1 MNITNSDMNL
11 ISFVIYFLLFE
22 FLLQKKD
29 GLRFVTP
36 KKFVKSI
43 IDMVRFSIRS
53 SLVHNKDMFDSNF
66 GHDRCLHTP
75 NC

>member
-43 IDMVRFSIRS
+43 PIWRGFPYG
-53 SLVHNKDMFDSNF
+53 LV
-66 GHDRCLHTP
+66 
-75 NC
+75 